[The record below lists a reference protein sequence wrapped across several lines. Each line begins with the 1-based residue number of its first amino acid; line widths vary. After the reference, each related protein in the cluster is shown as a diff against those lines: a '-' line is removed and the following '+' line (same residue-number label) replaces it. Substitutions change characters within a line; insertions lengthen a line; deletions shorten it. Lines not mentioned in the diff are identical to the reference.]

1 MRGALACAAI
11 VLLMSPAPKTRNSTT
26 RRARKAPGAGAP
38 AVLAPVTKSARR
50 RDQIVACATALFD
63 RKGYL
68 NTSLDDVAQAV
79 GLTREAMYYYFRN
92 RSEILL
98 AIIQPQAA
106 GLIDGLKAIVDS
118 HASAAEKLRLAVRN
132 HLERFDLHC
141 LEMTITLRDGVMG
154 TGDPVRGA
162 MARIWKKYE
171 RMWIALILQGQASGA
186 FAKTGDP
193 KMVAF
198 GILGMCNWLARWYD
212 PRKKTS
218 IDEIIQTFSDLVSHG
233 LVAAAA
239 PLQTHTGDPARR

>member
-1 MRGALACAAI
+1 MPAAKRTS
-11 VLLMSPAPKTRNSTT
+11 LAPK
-26 RRARKAPGAGAP
+26 RASAKAALPLGAA
-38 AVLAPVTKSARR
+38 TKSGRR
-50 RDQIVACATALFD
+50 REAILAHATELFD

-79 GLTREAMYYYFRN
+79 GLTREALYYYYRN

-98 AIIQPQAA
+98 AIIEPQAA
-106 GLIDGLKAIVDS
+106 GLIDGLKAIVADS
-118 HASAAEKLRLAVRN
+118 APHAEKLHLAVRN

-171 RMWIALILQGQASGA
+171 RMWIALVAQGQSSGA
-186 FAKTGDP
+186 FSKSGDP

-212 PRKKTS
+212 PKKQTT
-218 IDEIIQTFSDLVSHG
+218 IDEIIRTFSDLVSHG
-233 LVAAAA
+233 LVASPPAAA
-239 PLQTHTGDPARR
+239 PGARD